1 MITPIPARPV
11 DVPRKLRDRRACPRS
26 PKNIRVLVLPED
38 CAVDEPYGGW
48 IIDASR
54 GGVRIR
60 LPHELVP
67 VGTTLYIRSPFAS
80 NRVAWTVVQVRHL
93 RRAGDN
99 WELGCEFTERATSD
113 TARIVGDRTRMDGP
127 Q

>member
-1 MITPIPARPV
+1 MITPIPARGA
-11 DVPRKLRDRRACPRS
+11 DAPRKYRERRACPRT
-26 PKNIRVLVLPED
+26 PKYIRVLVLPED
-38 CAVDEPYGGW
+38 CAVEEPYGGW

-60 LPHELVP
+60 LPHEMVP

-80 NRVAWTVVQVRHL
+80 PRVAWTAVRVKHL

-113 TARIVGDRTRMDGP
+113 TTRIVGDRTRVEGRS
-127 Q
+127 